1 MVTTLIAFCEGGETP
16 AKCQRE
22 SEGFLW
28 PACSYKIC
36 VGDGEGTKGTLQKPW
51 VFGAVLQT
59 GVAAVWGMWK
69 EEWPEMKLDTGC
81 LVEMLNF
88 ML

>member
-1 MVTTLIAFCEGGETP
+1 MVTMLIAFCEGGETP

-51 VFGAVLQT
+51 VFRAVLADWC
-59 GVAAVWGMWK
+59 GCSVGYVEGRVA
-69 EEWPEMKLDTGC
+69 
-81 LVEMLNF
+81 
-88 ML
+88 

>member
-28 PACSYKIC
+28 PARSYKIC
-36 VGDGEGTKGTLQKPW
+36 VGNGEGTKGTLQKPCTTAHCKTNAEEA
-51 VFGAVLQT
+51 VFLSN
-59 GVAAVWGMWK
+59 
-69 EEWPEMKLDTGC
+69 L
-81 LVEMLNF
+81 F
-88 ML
+88 S